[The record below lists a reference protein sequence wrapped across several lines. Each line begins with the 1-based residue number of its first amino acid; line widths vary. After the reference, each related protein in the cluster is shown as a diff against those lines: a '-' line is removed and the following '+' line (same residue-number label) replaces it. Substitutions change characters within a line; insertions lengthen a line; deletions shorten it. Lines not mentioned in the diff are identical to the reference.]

1 MSVEI
6 WLVEVMVRHCYAVMG
21 WVWGGDSSSS
31 SVRVAYGC
39 MLPLRW
45 AVVGSSLVLKGVT

>member
-45 AVVGSSLVLKGVT
+45 AVVGSSLALKGVM